1 MREHRDQDVVVATGG
16 LRARGLAVGGLLRLL
31 ELLPVTGLGVELRL
45 LGRLGLS
52 VRLFRRLPPCGL
64 GSAHLL
70 VVGLDPRLAAGVLC
84 PSRLRLLVGSSP
96 RGLLRGLGLAS
107 GGLPP
112 AGLGLGLPPRGLL
125 GLRLPAGVLLPTHL
139 RRPLLVGLAP
149 PGLLRLRGLA
159 VRLGL
164 LGVGLL
170 GLRLP
175 PRGLSSAGLLGLRL
189 PAGRLFPAGLGLGV
203 RGRRLLV
210 RWSPRGL
217 SSADLRVLGLR
228 LPPPGLGAAALLGPV
243 GMDLR
248 LAAGGLLPTR
258 LDLSLVVGRNPS
270 GLLSLGVGLVRLVR
284 LPPSRLLRGLR
295 CLDLGLAVRLGLL
308 GVGGRSRLDPGR
320 APSGRRRRLR
330 RALFPGGLV
339 SAGLLLR
346 GGLRGRPPPGLR
358 PAHPQRL
365 GVGAHPRLTAG
376 RRLPGGPRAALLV
389 GVLRLLLSLRVVRRR
404 TAGRGLAHAL
414 P

>member
-1 MREHRDQDVVVATGG
+1 M
-16 LRARGLAVGGLLRLL
+16 
-31 ELLPVTGLGVELRL
+31 
-45 LGRLGLS
+45 
-52 VRLFRRLPPCGL
+52 
-64 GSAHLL
+64 
-70 VVGLDPRLAAGVLC
+70 GLDPRLAAGVLC

-175 PRGLSSAGLLGLRL
+175 PRGLSSAGLLGLRLPAGRLFPAGLEVGLLRVGGLGLWLSPSGLGPVDLLGLGL